1 MSVLYWLVI
10 GFLTV
15 RWLLLGKIEI
25 LTIIL
30 LVIAYSYLILKCINR
45 VLNLILRI
53 RDYKLHKE
61 YKHLF
66 EQFKTMHKLRYKAY
80 FSGNNEEI
88 KMMSEVIE
96 STGEL
101 LIKTGE
107 ERLKVGKVSKRNRR
121 ELVEMI
127 DTTKK
132 LMTTVQS

>member
-1 MSVLYWLVI
+1 
-10 GFLTV
+10 
-15 RWLLLGKIEI
+15 
-25 LTIIL
+25 
-30 LVIAYSYLILKCINR
+30 
-45 VLNLILRI
+45 
-53 RDYKLHKE
+53 
-61 YKHLF
+61 
-66 EQFKTMHKLRYKAY
+66 
-80 FSGNNEEI
+80 
-88 KMMSEVIE
+88 MMSEVIE

>member
-1 MSVLYWLVI
+1 
-10 GFLTV
+10 
-15 RWLLLGKIEI
+15 
-25 LTIIL
+25 
-30 LVIAYSYLILKCINR
+30 
-45 VLNLILRI
+45 
-53 RDYKLHKE
+53 
-61 YKHLF
+61 
-66 EQFKTMHKLRYKAY
+66 MHKLRYKAY